1 MTDEGIATEGK
12 LLQPKKQSLPKDV
25 TDEGIVTEVSP
36 LQYWKHRLLIDVI
49 DEGIV
54 TEVSPLQDWKQFRGL
69 QGLISEYYNFKK
81 NSYLCRVIKR

>member
-54 TEVSPLQDWKQFRGL
+54 TEVSRCKTGNSSPPTTLQTKE
-69 QGLISEYYNFKK
+69 S
-81 NSYLCRVIKR
+81 